1 MNQTTTMHKRAG
13 AGAGLAGRAAL
24 AALLLAAAPLV
35 FAQATPVGLWRTI
48 DDETRQ
54 EKSHV
59 RIAEAGGVLTGRIE
73 RITDPTKRDA
83 NCDKCEGARKD
94 QKVLG
99 MTILEGVKRDG
110 GHDHW
115 DGGTILDPNN
125 GKVYKVR
132 LTPKDGGKLLEVR
145 GFIGPFYRNQTWVR
159 VE

>member
-1 MNQTTTMHKRAG
+1 MKTKNTTTRTVHIGRA
-13 AGAGLAGRAAL
+13 AKAAL
-24 AALLLAAAPLV
+24 AALMLAAAPLA
-35 FAQATPVGLWRTI
+35 FAQATPAGLWKTI
-48 DDETRQ
+48 DDETKQ

-59 RIAEAGGVLTGRIE
+59 RIVEAGGVLTGRIE
-73 RITDPTKRDA
+73 RITDPTKQDSK
-83 NCDKCEGARKD
+83 CDKCEGARKD

-110 GHDHW
+110 SHW

-132 LTPKDGGKLLEVR
+132 LTPKDEGKALEVR